1 MQKIHFITSNFLTI
15 EKVQKIVNQGFTLAL
30 SEKTRQIVTQ
40 SRCFLDQL
48 LQKARYP
55 VYGINTGFG
64 SLCDIEIS
72 QIDIIQ
78 LQKNLVMS
86 HACGIG
92 DAVPKNIIR
101 IMLFL
106 KIQNLAYGYSG
117 VRVELLEKLIEWYNS
132 GALPVLYEQG
142 SLGASGDLAPLAHL
156 SLPLIGLGK
165 VYFEDQVLTTQDYL
179 VQNNIQPIVLHS
191 KEGLALL
198 NGTQFCTAYSVYCLS
213 AAKRLMGLADLC
225 AAVALEGF
233 NAKLEPFDAKLQAIR
248 PHRGQEQTAR
258 LIRQT
263 LLGSQ
268 IAAQPKTQVQ
278 DPYSFRCVPQ
288 VHGASRD
295 AIDYFEKIV
304 TTEVNAVTDNPT
316 VFFEDDVVLSGGNFH
331 AQPLALG
338 LDFLAMALAELGNI
352 SERRVFQLLSGKRGL
367 PLFLTPKAGL
377 HSGMM
382 ILQYTAASIV
392 SQNKQFCTPA
402 SVDSIVSSNGQEDH
416 VSMGAN
422 AATKCLKVV
431 ENLEKLLSIE
441 WMIAMQALEY
451 QRQSG
456 LKSSPKLEKWF
467 KKYRK
472 VVPTLENDRVLSE
485 DIAQTTH
492 FLRLLN

>member
-1 MQKIHFITSNFLTI
+1 MQKIHFITSSFLTI
-15 EKVQKIVNQGFTLAL
+15 QKVQKIVNQGFTLAL
-30 SEKTRQIVTQ
+30 SEKTRQTVMQ

-55 VYGINTGFG
+55 LYGINTGFG

-72 QIDIIQ
+72 QIDLIQ

-86 HACGIG
+86 HACGMG
-92 DAVPKNIIR
+92 DLVPKNIIR

-165 VYFEDQVLTTQDYL
+165 VHFENQLLTTQDYCL
-179 VQNNIQPIVLHS
+179 QNNIQPIVLHS

-213 AAKRLMGLADLC
+213 EAKRLMQLADFC
-225 AAVALEGF
+225 AAVSLDGF
-233 NAKLEPFDAKLQAIR
+233 NAKLEPFDAKLQMIR

-258 LIRQT
+258 LIRQALT
-263 LLGSQ
+263 GSQ

-295 AIDYFEKIV
+295 AIDYFEKVV
-304 TTEVNAVTDNPT
+304 TTEMNAVTDNPT
-316 VFFEDDVVLSGGNFH
+316 VFFEDDAVLSGGNFH

-338 LDFLAMALAELGNI
+338 LDFLAIALAELGNI

-382 ILQYTAASIV
+382 ILQYSAASIV

-456 LKSSPKLEKWF
+456 LESSPKVEKWF
-467 KKYRK
+467 EKYRK

-485 DIAQTTH
+485 DMEKTTC
-492 FLRLLN
+492 FLKDLR

>member
-1 MQKIHFITSNFLTI
+1 MQKIHFITSDFLTI
-15 EKVQKIVNQGFTLAL
+15 EQVQKIVNQGFTLAL
-30 SEKTRQIVTQ
+30 SEQTRRIVAQ

-72 QIDIIQ
+72 QMDIIL

-86 HACGIG
+86 HACGMG

-156 SLPLIGLGK
+156 SLPLMGLGK
-165 VYFEDQVLTTQDYL
+165 VYFEDQILTTQDYL
-179 VQNNIQPIVLHS
+179 VQNNIQPMVLHS

-258 LIRQT
+258 LIRQVLT
-263 LLGSQ
+263 GSQ
-268 IAAQPKTQVQ
+268 IAAQLKTQVQ

-367 PLFLTPKAGL
+367 PLF
-377 HSGMM
+377 
-382 ILQYTAASIV
+382 
-392 SQNKQFCTPA
+392 
-402 SVDSIVSSNGQEDH
+402 
-416 VSMGAN
+416 
-422 AATKCLKVV
+422 
-431 ENLEKLLSIE
+431 
-441 WMIAMQALEY
+441 
-451 QRQSG
+451 
-456 LKSSPKLEKWF
+456 
-467 KKYRK
+467 
-472 VVPTLENDRVLSE
+472 
-485 DIAQTTH
+485 
-492 FLRLLN
+492 

>member
-1 MQKIHFITSNFLTI
+1 MQKIHFITSSFLTI
-15 EKVQKIVNQGFTLAL
+15 QQVQKIVNQDFTLAL
-30 SEKTRQIVTQ
+30 SEKTRQTVMQ

-55 VYGINTGFG
+55 LYGINTGFG

-72 QIDIIQ
+72 QIDLIQ

-86 HACGIG
+86 HACGMG
-92 DAVPKNIIR
+92 DLVPKNIIR

-165 VYFEDQVLTTQDYL
+165 VHFENQILTTQDYW

-213 AAKRLMGLADLC
+213 EAKRLMQLADFC
-225 AAVALEGF
+225 AAVSLDGF
-233 NAKLEPFDAKLQAIR
+233 NAKLEAFDAKLQMIR

-258 LIRQT
+258 LIRQA
-263 LLGSQ
+263 LMGSQ

-295 AIDYFEKIV
+295 AIYYFEKVV
-304 TTEVNAVTDNPT
+304 TTEMNAVTDNPT
-316 VFFEDDVVLSGGNFH
+316 VFFEDDAVLSGGNFH

-338 LDFLAMALAELGNI
+338 LDFLAIALAELGNI

-382 ILQYTAASIV
+382 ILQYSAASIV

-456 LKSSPKLEKWF
+456 LKSSPKVEKWF
-467 KKYRK
+467 EKYRK

-485 DIAQTTH
+485 DMEKTTC
-492 FLRLLN
+492 FLKDLR